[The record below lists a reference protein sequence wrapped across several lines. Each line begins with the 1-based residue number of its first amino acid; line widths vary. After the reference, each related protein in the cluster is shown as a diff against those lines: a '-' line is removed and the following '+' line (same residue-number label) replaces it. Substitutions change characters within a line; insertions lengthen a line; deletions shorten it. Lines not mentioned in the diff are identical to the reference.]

1 MAIGTVVSL
10 FTGGMGLDLGFE
22 YAGFEVKVSV
32 EKDPRAVETIRANR
46 PSIPVIPRDI
56 HEVSTT
62 EILERAG
69 LSVGE
74 VTVLTGASPCEPFST
89 AGRRMSVQD
98 SRAKTVDEF
107 IRVINDARPR
117 FFVFEQVPGFMRAA
131 KRHISFYER
140 VKKRPEDLHPDERL
154 GSAFEEIMTQ
164 FRDTGYALSYNE
176 GKPQNSILNAADYGS
191 PQKRKRFVL
200 IGAREG
206 PPIALSQRTH
216 GAPDSLE
223 VAQVVLK
230 TWVTLRDALAGLDD
244 PQPEYLKFPNSWGKY
259 LVFVPPGGYWKDL
272 PEELHKKAL
281 GGAYDDTGSKLKG
294 GRTGFLRRLTWDKPA
309 PTIVDRPNTRAGC
322 LCHPS
327 EDRPLSVKEY
337 ARLQGF
343 PDEWE
348 FAGSL
353 PARYELIGQATPILL
368 AQALA
373 HAISQQLGR
382 STIEGTDR
390 PKEIVITA

>member
-1 MAIGTVVSL
+1 MAVRSVISL

-22 YAGFEVKVSV
+22 YSGFEIKVSV
-32 EKDPRAVETIRANR
+32 EKDPWAAETIRANR
-46 PSIPVIPRDI
+46 PSIPIIPRDI
-56 HEVSTT
+56 HEVTT
-62 EILERAG
+62 AEILEKAG

-98 SRAKTVDEF
+98 TRAKTVDEF

-117 FFVFEQVPGFMRAA
+117 FFVFEQVPGFIRAA

-140 VKKRPEDLHPDERL
+140 VKKRPEELHPDERL
-154 GSAFEEIMTQ
+154 GSAFEEIMVQ
-164 FRDTGYALSYNE
+164 FKDTGYVLSYSD
-176 GKPQNSILNAADYGS
+176 GKPQTSILNAADYGS
-191 PQKRKRFVL
+191 PQKRKRFIL

-206 PPIALSQRTH
+206 QPVTPPEKTH
-216 GAPDSLE
+216 GAPDSPE
-223 VAQVVLK
+223 VTRGILK
-230 TWVTLRDALAGLDD
+230 PWVTLRDTLAGLND

-259 LVFVPPGGYWKDL
+259 LTFIPPGGYWKDL
-272 PEELHKKAL
+272 PEELQKEAL
-281 GGAYDDTGSKLKG
+281 GGAYDETGSNLKG
-294 GRTGFLRRLTWDKPA
+294 GRTGFLRRLAWDKPA

-322 LCHPS
+322 LCHPG

-337 ARLQGF
+337 ARLQSF

-353 PARYELIGQATPILL
+353 PARYELIGQATPVPL

-373 HAISQQLGR
+373 HAISQQLEHDEEQ
-382 STIEGTDR
+382 TADK
-390 PKEIVITA
+390 PKEMIITA